1 MSLSFHW
8 SRGLRTLGV
17 MVSACA
23 LAAGIVVAPVVPVAP
38 AQAED
43 HKITAAD
50 EAYFSRY
57 SLASLHAQGYTG
69 EGVIIAVID
78 GHVDTSIPEL
88 QGADIQDK
96 TPCTVNTDQD
106 SNDHA
111 TYIAQFL
118 VAPDFGVAPGATI
131 YSYAQAGVTREA
143 GSDCSLGNNPHGLA
157 DQSTLIE
164 QALNDGANIISIST
178 TFARS
183 DTESLR
189 WAVARAVVQG
199 VPIVVSMGNDGERN
213 PDDALGT
220 WGGVIGAGALETD
233 GRYADYS
240 NWGDGVSLV
249 AVGKGVARQAS
260 TKRIFT
266 VAGTSFSAPLIAGV
280 LALAWAG
287 FGSDITADQIL
298 QALAATASGSGGQW
312 NERTGYGEVDPVAFL
327 ASDPTQY
334 RDANPFE
341 DKGGNPVVTFD
352 DFEDYAAGVA
362 DPRFMFNDDE
372 YVYRGVDEWVLNS
385 DAYGYPAHLGT
396 SPRYHAD

>member
-17 MVSACA
+17 MASACA

-38 AQAED
+38 AHAVD
-43 HKITAAD
+43 HQITAAD
-50 EAYFSRY
+50 EAYYSRY

-78 GHVDTSIPEL
+78 GYIDTSIPEL
-88 QGADIQDK
+88 AGADIQDK
-96 TPCTVNTDQD
+96 TPCTVQTDQET
-106 SNDHA
+106 NDHA

-131 YSYAQAGVTREA
+131 YSYAQAGLKRDA
-143 GSDCSLGNNPHGLA
+143 GSDCSLGSNPHALA
-157 DQSTLIE
+157 DQAGLIE

-178 TFARS
+178 SFARG
-183 DTESLR
+183 DAESLR
-189 WAVARAVVQG
+189 WAVARAVVRG
-199 VPIVVSMGNDGERN
+199 VPVVVSMGNEGQRN
-213 PDDALGT
+213 PDDVLAT

-249 AVGKGVARQAS
+249 AVGEGVARRAS
-260 TKRIFT
+260 TNSIYT

-287 FGSDITADQIL
+287 FGSDITSDQIL

-312 NERTGYGEVDPVAFL
+312 NERTGYGEVDPVALL

-341 DKGGNPVVTFD
+341 DKDGDLVVTFD
-352 DFEDYAAGVA
+352 NFEDYAAGVA

>member
-17 MVSACA
+17 MASACA

-38 AQAED
+38 AHAVD

-50 EAYFSRY
+50 EAYYSRY

-78 GHVDTSIPEL
+78 GYIDTSIPEL
-88 QGADIQDK
+88 AGADIQDK
-96 TPCTVNTDQD
+96 TPCTVQTDQET
-106 SNDHA
+106 NDHA

-131 YSYAQAGVTREA
+131 YSYAQAGLKRDA
-143 GSDCSLGNNPHGLA
+143 GSDCSLGSNSHALA
-157 DQSTLIE
+157 DQAGLIE

-178 TFARS
+178 SFARS
-183 DTESLR
+183 DAESLR
-189 WAVARAVVQG
+189 WAVARAVVRG
-199 VPIVVSMGNDGERN
+199 VPVVVSMGNEGQRN
-213 PDDALGT
+213 PDDVLGT

-249 AVGKGVARQAS
+249 AVGEGVARRAS
-260 TKRIFT
+260 TNSIYT

-287 FGSDITADQIL
+287 FGSDITSDQIL

-312 NERTGYGEVDPVAFL
+312 NERTGYGEVDPVALL

-341 DKGGNPVVTFD
+341 DKGGDLVVTFD
-352 DFEDYAAGVA
+352 NFEDYAAGVV
-362 DPRFMFNDDE
+362 DPRAIFNDDE
-372 YVYRGVDEWVLNS
+372 YVYRGIDERVVNS

>member
-38 AQAED
+38 ARAVD

-50 EAYFSRY
+50 EAYYSRY

-143 GSDCSLGNNPHGLA
+143 GSDCSLGSNPHALA
-157 DQSTLIE
+157 DQPSLIE

-178 TFARS
+178 TFSRS

-213 PDDALGT
+213 PDDILGP

-249 AVGKGVARQAS
+249 AVGEGVARRAS
-260 TKRIFT
+260 TNSIYT

-287 FGSDITADQIL
+287 FDSDITADQIL

-352 DFEDYAAGVA
+352 NCEDYADGVA
-362 DPRFMFNDDE
+362 DPRFIYNDDE
-372 YVYRGVDEWVLNS
+372 YVYRGVDEGVLNS

>member
-17 MVSACA
+17 MASACA

-38 AQAED
+38 AHAVD
-43 HKITAAD
+43 HQITAAD
-50 EAYFSRY
+50 EAYYSRY

-78 GHVDTSIPEL
+78 GYIDTSIPEL
-88 QGADIQDK
+88 AGADIQDK
-96 TPCTVNTDQD
+96 TPCTVQTDQET
-106 SNDHA
+106 NDHA

-131 YSYAQAGVTREA
+131 YSYAQAGLKRDA
-143 GSDCSLGNNPHGLA
+143 GSDCSLGSNSHALA
-157 DQSTLIE
+157 DQAGLIE

-178 TFARS
+178 SFARS
-183 DTESLR
+183 DAESLR
-189 WAVARAVVQG
+189 WAVARAVVRG
-199 VPIVVSMGNDGERN
+199 VPVVVSMGNEGQRN
-213 PDDALGT
+213 PDDVLGT

-249 AVGKGVARQAS
+249 AVGEGVARRAS
-260 TKRIFT
+260 TKSIYT

-287 FGSDITADQIL
+287 FGSDITSDQIL

-312 NERTGYGEVDPVAFL
+312 NERTGYGEVDPVALL

-341 DKGGNPVVTFD
+341 DKGGDLVVTFD
-352 DFEDYAAGVA
+352 NFEDYAAGVV
-362 DPRFMFNDDE
+362 DPRAIFNDDE
-372 YVYRGVDEWVLNS
+372 YVYRGFDERVVNS

>member
-96 TPCTVNTDQD
+96 TPCTVHTDQD

>member
-17 MVSACA
+17 MASACA

-38 AQAED
+38 AHAVD

-50 EAYFSRY
+50 EAYYSRY

-78 GHVDTSIPEL
+78 GYIDTSIPEL
-88 QGADIQDK
+88 AGADIQDK
-96 TPCTVNTDQD
+96 TPCTVQTDQET
-106 SNDHA
+106 NDHA

-131 YSYAQAGVTREA
+131 YSYAQAGLKRDA
-143 GSDCSLGNNPHGLA
+143 GSDCSLGSNSHALA
-157 DQSTLIE
+157 DQAGLIE

-178 TFARS
+178 SFARS
-183 DTESLR
+183 DAESLR
-189 WAVARAVVQG
+189 WAVARAVVRG
-199 VPIVVSMGNDGERN
+199 VPVVVSMGNEGQRN
-213 PDDALGT
+213 PDDVLGT

-249 AVGKGVARQAS
+249 AVGEGVARRAS
-260 TKRIFT
+260 TNSIYT

-287 FGSDITADQIL
+287 FGSDITSDQIL

-312 NERTGYGEVDPVAFL
+312 NERTGYGEVDPVALL

-341 DKGGNPVVTFD
+341 DKGGDLVVTFD
-352 DFEDYAAGVA
+352 NFEDYAAGVV
-362 DPRFMFNDDE
+362 DPRAIFNDDE
-372 YVYRGVDEWVLNS
+372 YVYRGIDERVVNS

-396 SPRYHAD
+396 SPRYHSD

>member
-23 LAAGIVVAPVVPVAP
+23 LSAGIVVAPVVPVAP

-96 TPCTVNTDQD
+96 TPCTVQTDQD

>member
-17 MVSACA
+17 MASACA

-38 AQAED
+38 AHAVD
-43 HKITAAD
+43 HQITAAD
-50 EAYFSRY
+50 EAYYSRY

-78 GHVDTSIPEL
+78 GYIDTSIPEL
-88 QGADIQDK
+88 AGADIQDK
-96 TPCTVNTDQD
+96 TPCTVQTDQET
-106 SNDHA
+106 NDHA

-131 YSYAQAGVTREA
+131 YSYAQAGLKRDA
-143 GSDCSLGNNPHGLA
+143 GSDCSLGSNPHALA
-157 DQSTLIE
+157 DQAGLIE

-178 TFARS
+178 SFARS
-183 DTESLR
+183 DAESLR
-189 WAVARAVVQG
+189 WAVARAVVRG
-199 VPIVVSMGNDGERN
+199 VPVVVSMGNEGQRN
-213 PDDALGT
+213 PDDVLAT

-249 AVGKGVARQAS
+249 AVGEGVARRAS
-260 TKRIFT
+260 TNSIYT

-287 FGSDITADQIL
+287 FGSDITSDQIL

-312 NERTGYGEVDPVAFL
+312 NERTGYGEVDPVALL

-341 DKGGNPVVTFD
+341 DKGGDLVVTFD
-352 DFEDYAAGVA
+352 NFEDYAAGVV
-362 DPRFMFNDDE
+362 DPRAIFNDDE
-372 YVYRGVDEWVLNS
+372 YVYRGIDERVVNS

>member
-96 TPCTVNTDQD
+96 TPCTVNPDQD

-118 VAPDFGVAPGATI
+118 VTPDFGVAPGATI

>member
-23 LAAGIVVAPVVPVAP
+23 LAAGIVVAPGVPVAP

-96 TPCTVNTDQD
+96 PPCTVNPDQD

>member
-1 MSLSFHW
+1 MMRSVGR
-8 SRGLRTLGV
+8 SRGLRALSV
-17 MVSACA
+17 LASACA
-23 LAAGIVVAPVVPVAP
+23 LALTAVLSPVAPVAP
-38 AQAED
+38 ARAED

-78 GHVDTSIPEL
+78 GYIDTSIPEL

-143 GSDCSLGNNPHGLA
+143 GSDCSLGSNPHALA
-157 DQSTLIE
+157 DQPSLIE

-178 TFARS
+178 TFSRS

-189 WAVARAVVQG
+189 GAGAPAGGPG

-213 PDDALGT
+213 PDDILGP

-249 AVGKGVARQAS
+249 AVGEGVARRAS
-260 TKRIFT
+260 TNSIYT

-352 DFEDYAAGVA
+352 DFEDYADGVA
-362 DPRFMFNDDE
+362 DPRFIYNDDE
-372 YVYRGVDEWVLNS
+372 YVYRGVDEGVLNS

-396 SPRYHAD
+396 SLRYHAD

>member
-96 TPCTVNTDQD
+96 TPCTVNPDQD

-199 VPIVVSMGNDGERN
+199 APIVVSMGNDGERN

>member
-96 TPCTVNTDQD
+96 TPCTVNPDQD

-298 QALAATASGSGGQW
+298 QALAATASGYGGQW

>member
-96 TPCTVNTDQD
+96 TPCTVNPDQD

-352 DFEDYAAGVA
+352 DFEDYADGVA
-362 DPRFMFNDDE
+362 DPRFIYNDDE

>member
-17 MVSACA
+17 MASACA

-38 AQAED
+38 AHAVD

-50 EAYFSRY
+50 EAYYSRY

-78 GHVDTSIPEL
+78 GYIDTSIPEL
-88 QGADIQDK
+88 AGADVQDK
-96 TPCTVNTDQD
+96 TPCTVQTDQET
-106 SNDHA
+106 NDHA

-131 YSYAQAGVTREA
+131 YSYAQAGLKRDA
-143 GSDCSLGNNPHGLA
+143 GSDCSLGSNPHALA
-157 DQSTLIE
+157 DQAGLIE

-178 TFARS
+178 SFARS
-183 DTESLR
+183 DAESLR
-189 WAVARAVVQG
+189 WAVARAVVRG
-199 VPIVVSMGNDGERN
+199 VPVVVSMGNEGQRN
-213 PDDALGT
+213 PDDVLAT

-249 AVGKGVARQAS
+249 AVGEGVARRAS
-260 TKRIFT
+260 TNSIYT

-287 FGSDITADQIL
+287 FGSDITSDQIL

-312 NERTGYGEVDPVAFL
+312 NERTGYGEVDPVALL

-341 DKGGNPVVTFD
+341 DKGGDLVVTFD
-352 DFEDYAAGVA
+352 NFEDYAAGVV
-362 DPRFMFNDDE
+362 DPRAIFNDDE
-372 YVYRGVDEWVLNS
+372 YVYRGIDERVVNS

>member
-1 MSLSFHW
+1 MSLSVHW

-17 MVSACA
+17 MATACA

-50 EAYFSRY
+50 EAYYSRY

-78 GHVDTSIPEL
+78 GYIDTSIPEL
-88 QGADIQDK
+88 AGADIQDK
-96 TPCTVNTDQD
+96 TPCTVQTDQET
-106 SNDHA
+106 NDHA

-131 YSYAQAGVTREA
+131 YSYAQAGLKRDA
-143 GSDCSLGNNPHGLA
+143 GSDCSLRSNPHALA
-157 DQSTLIE
+157 DQAGLIE

-178 TFARS
+178 SFARS
-183 DTESLR
+183 DAESLR
-189 WAVARAVVQG
+189 WAVARAVVRG
-199 VPIVVSMGNDGERN
+199 VPVVVSMGNEGQRN
-213 PDDALGT
+213 PDDVLAT

-249 AVGKGVARQAS
+249 AVGEGVARRAS
-260 TKRIFT
+260 TNSIYT

-287 FGSDITADQIL
+287 FGSDITSDQIL

-312 NERTGYGEVDPVAFL
+312 NERSGYGEVDPVALL

-341 DKGGNPVVTFD
+341 DKGGDLVVTFD
-352 DFEDYAAGVA
+352 NFEDYAAGVV
-362 DPRFMFNDDE
+362 DPRAIFNDDE
-372 YVYRGVDEWVLNS
+372 YVYRGIDERVVNS

>member
-23 LAAGIVVAPVVPVAP
+23 LAAGIVVAPIVPVAP
-38 AQAED
+38 ARAED

-78 GHVDTSIPEL
+78 GYIDTSIPEL

-96 TPCTVNTDQD
+96 TPCTVNPDQD

>member
-17 MVSACA
+17 MASACA

-38 AQAED
+38 AHAVD
-43 HKITAAD
+43 HQITAAD
-50 EAYFSRY
+50 EAYYSRY

-78 GHVDTSIPEL
+78 GYIDTSIPEL
-88 QGADIQDK
+88 AGADIQDK
-96 TPCTVNTDQD
+96 TPCTVQTDQET
-106 SNDHA
+106 NDHA

-131 YSYAQAGVTREA
+131 YSYAQAGLKRDA
-143 GSDCSLGNNPHGLA
+143 GSDCSLGSNPHALA
-157 DQSTLIE
+157 DQAGLIE

-178 TFARS
+178 SFARS
-183 DTESLR
+183 DAESLR
-189 WAVARAVVQG
+189 WAVARAVVRG
-199 VPIVVSMGNDGERN
+199 VPVVVSMGNEGQRN
-213 PDDALGT
+213 PDDVLAT

-249 AVGKGVARQAS
+249 AVGEGVARRAS
-260 TKRIFT
+260 TNSIYT

-287 FGSDITADQIL
+287 FGSDITSDQIL

-312 NERTGYGEVDPVAFL
+312 NERTGYGEVDPVALL

-341 DKGGNPVVTFD
+341 DKGGDLVVTFD
-352 DFEDYAAGVA
+352 NFEDYAAGVV
-362 DPRFMFNDDE
+362 DPRAIFNDDE
-372 YVYRGVDEWVLNS
+372 YVYRGFDERVVNS